1 MNDMRL
7 PVFRPGRAAGT
18 DGGGVKP
25 LRVLHI
31 YRTYFPDP
39 PGGLQE
45 AIRQIALSCSERGI
59 ESRIFTL
66 SPTPEPEL
74 VSLPEAQVVRARSW
88 AAPASCDL
96 GGPRSLLRF
105 RALERWADVLH
116 FHFPW
121 PFGDVLRMLG
131 RRNKPAVMTYHS
143 DIVRQR
149 YLGMLYKPLM
159 RRMLDSMDAVV
170 ATSPTYAHTSPVL
183 GTMVK
188 KRRLHAIPLGI
199 GDYASAT
206 PTSNDAAL
214 LARFGLD
221 DDCAGAPVFLALGVL
236 RYYKGLH
243 TLIEA
248 AGDVPATIVIAG
260 SGPEMERLR
269 ALAVKHR
276 ADRVVFAGQVSDA
289 EKVALLRR
297 CRALV
302 LPSHLRSEAFGMV
315 LVEAAMFGKPMVCC
329 EIGSGT
335 SFVNEHGVTG
345 FVVPPEAPTEMAA
358 ALRQLLADSA
368 LATRM
373 GKAARERYLRLFSGT
388 ALGKAYDDLYREVA
402 QTHYAAHRV
411 IGAGA
416 TEGAC

>member
-1 MNDMRL
+1 MTPAFSPR
-7 PVFRPGRAAGT
+7 RAGAG
-18 DGGGVKP
+18 GAAARP

-59 ESRIFTL
+59 ESRIFTM
-66 SPTPEPEL
+66 SPTPEPQL
-74 VSLPEAQVVRARSW
+74 VSLPEGQVVRARSW

-96 GGPRSLLRF
+96 GGPHSLLRF
-105 RALERWADVLH
+105 RELERWADVLH

-149 YLGMLYKPLM
+149 YLGMLYRPLM

-170 ATSPTYAHTSPVL
+170 ATSPTYARTSPVL
-183 GTMVK
+183 GAMVK
-188 KRRLHAIPLGI
+188 KGLLHSIPLGI
-199 GDYASAT
+199 GDYANTT

-214 LARFGLD
+214 LERFGID

-248 AGDVPATIVIAG
+248 ARDVPARIVIAG
-260 SGPEMERLR
+260 SGPEMERLK
-269 ALAVKHR
+269 ALAVQHR
-276 ADRVVFAGQVSDA
+276 AERVVFAGQVSDA
-289 EKVALLRR
+289 EKIALLRR

-329 EIGSGT
+329 EVGSGT

-345 FVVPPEAPTEMAA
+345 LVVPPEAPVELAA
-358 ALRQLLADSA
+358 ALRRLLADSESA
-368 LATRM
+368 AKM
-373 GKAARERYLRLFSGT
+373 GEAARERYLRLFSGA
-388 ALGKAYDDLYREVA
+388 ALGKAYDDLYRKVA
-402 QTHYAAHRV
+402 QTRYVAHRFTDAS
-411 IGAGA
+411 GA
-416 TEGAC
+416 EGSC